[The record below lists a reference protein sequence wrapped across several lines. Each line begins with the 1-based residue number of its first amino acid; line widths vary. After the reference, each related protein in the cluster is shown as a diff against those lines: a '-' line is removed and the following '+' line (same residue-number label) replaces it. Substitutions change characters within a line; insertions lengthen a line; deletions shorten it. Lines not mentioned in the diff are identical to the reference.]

1 MKNFSI
7 LGEKEFFFFCADFR
21 MTDAQRE
28 HASNIERFVPS
39 LAQLRYNLR
48 SETGDGRFW
57 MVYFILLIPR
67 LNEGDF
73 EILSTPQV
81 RFLC

>member
-1 MKNFSI
+1 MKRRFI
-7 LGEKEFFFFCADFR
+7 IIVFADFT
-21 MTDAQRE
+21 MTGAQRE

-39 LAQLRYNLR
+39 LARLRNNLR

-57 MVYFILLIPR
+57 MVYFIFLIPR
-67 LNEGDF
+67 LNERDF

>member
-1 MKNFSI
+1 M
-7 LGEKEFFFFCADFR
+7 GEKEFFFFCADFR